1 MEVIKV
7 TIEYD
12 GEITVG
18 GEYTAKGP
26 ITMDWFA
33 RNDLVL
39 RVGDKTVTVNCDKVV
54 AGKSY
59 KIPAAIFGGHA

>member
-1 MEVIKV
+1 MDIIKV

-12 GEITVG
+12 GEITIA
-18 GEYTAKGP
+18 GEYTASGP

-39 RVGDKTVTVNCDKVV
+39 TANGKTVTVNCDGV
-54 AGKSY
+54 A
-59 KIPAAIFGGHA
+59 AGGHYKLPASLF